1 MKTIIN
7 EIKKELNSLIT
18 IPEDKR
24 SRFFKSGKGDYSE
37 HDIFIGVKV
46 PDLRRLAKKYSAL
59 DLSDSEKL
67 IQSPI
72 NEERQLALY
81 ILTNQFKKG
90 DTKIQEKI
98 YEFYLKN
105 LKFINNWNLVDVSAH
120 LILGAYLL
128 NRDKSTLF
136 DLANSE
142 NLWKRR
148 ISIVATWYFIR
159 NQELDTT
166 IEIAKI
172 LLNDNHDLIHKAVG
186 WMLREMGKKD
196 EDKLVIFLEKY
207 AEIMPRTKLRYSIE
221 KFSGETR
228 KKWLLK

>member
-207 AEIMPRTKLRYSIE
+207 AEIMPRTMLRYSIE